1 MGEFD
6 FLPSIQVQTFLI
18 HTRQQDSPHGVTVD
32 TMDLNDSGAQPMA
45 DKNSLMSTHDI
56 FSNMAKGSLGNEGG
70 ELFETW
76 LVLEYCD
83 RGSLAKVSDG
93 HIDIFVVAALGTMQ
107 ESSILAIDC
116 CASLIHDIS

>member
-1 MGEFD
+1 MFGLVVF
-6 FLPSIQVQTFLI
+6 FQVQTFII

-32 TMDLNDSGAQPMA
+32 TMDLNDSSTQPVA

-56 FSNMAKGSLGNEGG
+56 FSNMAKGSVGNEGG

-83 RGSLAKVSDG
+83 RGSLAKVRG
-93 HIDIFVVAALGTMQ
+93 LFPLNLFQTLLYIVL
-107 ESSILAIDC
+107 
-116 CASLIHDIS
+116 